1 MSAAGGVEGTLI
13 TLAPTGA
20 ESAKA
25 DVPALP
31 VTVEEVVAT
40 ARDCQ
45 AL

>member
-1 MSAAGGVEGTLI
+1 M
-13 TLAPTGA
+13 
-20 ESAKA
+20 
-25 DVPALP
+25 PALP